1 MEFTRSDKIGESA
14 WGAQLSLTERVGNLY
29 VSHREEIFR
38 FVAAQGVPPAMAQ
51 DITQEVFAKLLATLR
66 AGHKVRSELAW
77 LYRVAANRATDYWR
91 RERRWITVELDAD
104 NNLSEVFESSD
115 LPADQQAAQRQRM
128 RRLVSEIRLLP
139 KEQRMCLLL
148 RSQGLRY
155 REISS
160 ILGVAVST
168 AADWLD
174 AAVERL
180 RRAIV

>member
-1 MEFTRSDKIGESA
+1 MELTDKLAESA
-14 WGAQLSLTERVGNLY
+14 WRSQPSLTERVGDLY

-38 FVAAQGVPPAMAQ
+38 FIVAQGVLPAMAQ
-51 DITQEVFAKLLATLR
+51 DITQEVFVKLLATLC
-66 AGHKVRSELAW
+66 AGRKIDSELAW

-91 RERRWITVELDAD
+91 HERRWITVELDAD
-104 NNLSEVFESSD
+104 NTLAETFESSD
-115 LPADQQAAQRQRM
+115 MPADQLAAQQQRM
-128 RRLVSEIRLLP
+128 RLLSSEIRRLP

-180 RRAIV
+180 RRAVP

>member
-1 MEFTRSDKIGESA
+1 
-14 WGAQLSLTERVGNLY
+14 
-29 VSHREEIFR
+29 
-38 FVAAQGVPPAMAQ
+38 MAQ
-51 DITQEVFAKLLATLR
+51 DITQEVFVKLLATLGDGR
-66 AGHKVRSELAW
+66 KINSELAW

-91 RERRWITVELDAD
+91 RERRWLTVELDAD
-104 NNLSEVFESSD
+104 NNFSENFESSD
-115 LPADQQAAQRQRM
+115 MPADQLADQQQRL
-128 RRLVSEIRLLP
+128 RRLGSEIRRLP
-139 KEQRMCLLL
+139 KEQRMCLML

-180 RRAIV
+180 RRAVP